1 MASFYCNDSELDR
14 RELPEEIHN
23 PHYISF
29 EQVFLHLFQVID
41 YVQNYVDIIDTPLE
55 EILLSLERLQCGQ
68 DLDKNTLRKKILK
81 HKHLLKRYRAKNR
94 QPKLLCSYEQFPDL
108 TGSQGIETEAEIKKK
123 RNRVSA
129 QISRDRKKQYF
140 KEL

>member
-1 MASFYCNDSELDR
+1 MAAFYDNDSELER
-14 RELPEEIHN
+14 REAPEEIDN
-23 PHYISF
+23 PFYISF
-29 EQVFLHLFQVID
+29 EQVISTLFKAID

-55 EILLSLERLQCGQ
+55 DILLCFDRLQCGQ
-68 DLDKNTLRKKILK
+68 DLDKNILKKKILK
-81 HKHLLKRYRAKNR
+81 RKHLLKRYRAKNR
-94 QPKLLCSYEQFPDL
+94 LPKLLYSYEQFPEL
-108 TGSQGIETEAEIKKK
+108 GVTQLIETEAEIKKK